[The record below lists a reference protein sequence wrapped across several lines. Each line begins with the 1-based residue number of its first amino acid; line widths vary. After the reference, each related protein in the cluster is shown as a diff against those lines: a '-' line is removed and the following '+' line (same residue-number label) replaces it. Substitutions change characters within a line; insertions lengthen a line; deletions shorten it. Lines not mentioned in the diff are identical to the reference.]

1 MKNIDW
7 DSAPAG
13 FPIWLK
19 YLPKVTKGDSHR
31 KKEGGIW
38 VCDKG
43 DRYETVSGTFW
54 TKPDEGYY
62 TICERAKLKAPKD
75 NGDGWIRHRG
85 GKCPVEARCG
95 VEVRYRDGEKLV
107 LAEAIDNRWDHQ
119 GYTGDIMAYRIH
131 KPAEQP
137 CPVKAK
143 AAERLAKFDPAK
155 YVSLKE
161 MEQPQIKLE
170 SGAEISYSP
179 GEPLVSMEPADTMLA
194 IRDRIRELDT
204 QRAEVEATYQRQISE
219 ITQERESLVQK
230 LAGEGLALVEG
241 VVGPAEDMI
250 DWRNW
255 REGDLLTLV
264 GGHISHEDFTSGNQY
279 EFLRVDEWDEIVV
292 IDDAGDENGYGV
304 NSRRFKWHSR
314 PAS

>member
-75 NGDGWIRHRG
+75 NGDGWIRNRG
-85 GKCPVEARCG
+85 RSDKCPVAKG
-95 VEVRYRDGEKLV
+95 VECTIKMRDV
-107 LAEAIDNRWDHQ
+107 SEATGSVSECRWLHT
-119 GYTGDIMAYRIH
+119 GGAGDIMRYKIH

-155 YVSLKE
+155 TVSLKE

-179 GEPLVSMEPADTMLA
+179 GEPLVSMKPADTMLA

-219 ITQERESLVQK
+219 ITQERESLVQR
-230 LAGEGLALVEG
+230 LAGEGLALV
-241 VVGPAEDMI
+241 
-250 DWRNW
+250 
-255 REGDLLTLV
+255 
-264 GGHISHEDFTSGNQY
+264 
-279 EFLRVDEWDEIVV
+279 
-292 IDDAGDENGYGV
+292 
-304 NSRRFKWHSR
+304 
-314 PAS
+314 